1 MKKIKYFIITLTLLG
16 SLFFLFSPEVF
27 PDNLQFKESLNL
39 TPQNDV
45 IIIFNSG
52 GWGNTPLEE
61 ALDFAPVIQGIQE
74 DLNQFG
80 YDAVVITFNRTK
92 DNFWGKVAGAKD
104 FFSSFSF
111 SSEVL
116 AKDLEDL
123 VNRFPDKKIVMA
135 GLSNG
140 ATFTTKTYEKMSVKA
155 RESVYAISAGLPFW
169 VETEK
174 EQNLLQLD
182 NNGKDSLA
190 IGDAFSLLGSL
201 LKAPRKWLAE
211 IKTEQIAAGHL
222 YPWERPEV
230 GSKIITFLGNKL
242 Q

>member
-1 MKKIKYFIITLTLLG
+1 MKILKHLSLAVIILG
-16 SLFFLFSPEVF
+16 VLIFLFSSPVFSNSLLSPEALDVISE
-27 PDNLQFKESLNL
+27 K
-39 TPQNDV
+39 DV

-242 Q
+242 